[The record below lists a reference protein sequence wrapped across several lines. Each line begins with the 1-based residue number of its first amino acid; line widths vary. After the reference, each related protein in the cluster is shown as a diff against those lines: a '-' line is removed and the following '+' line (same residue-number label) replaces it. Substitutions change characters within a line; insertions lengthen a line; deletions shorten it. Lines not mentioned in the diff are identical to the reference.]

1 MKRNFLATTAVA
13 VLALCAAVPADAQN
27 WLVRGRAIGVLPDAS
42 SSLSGLDVDDAYTVE
57 LDLSY
62 FFTKNI
68 AVEVIAATARHEV
81 TLNGTSLGKVSV
93 LPPTVTL
100 QYHFTDLG
108 AWKPYVG
115 GGLNYT
121 WFYDVGLQSPL
132 DISRN
137 SWGGA
142 LQAGVDYAID
152 KNWLINVDVKYIWI
166 STDVSAAGSKLT
178 TLDINPWVV
187 GLGVGYRF

>member
-1 MKRNFLATTAVA
+1 MKRPILAASVA
-13 VLALCAAVPADAQN
+13 ALAFGAALPAEAQN
-27 WLVRGRAIGVLPDAS
+27 WMVRGRAIGVLPDAS

-57 LDLSY
+57 LDLTY

-68 AVEVIAATARHEV
+68 AVEAIAATTRHEIK
-81 TLNGTSLGKVSV
+81 LNGTSLGKISA

-115 GGLNYT
+115 AGINYT
-121 WFYDVGLQSPL
+121 WFYDVGLSSPL
-132 DISRN
+132 DISRD

-142 LQAGVDYAID
+142 LQGGVDYAID
-152 KNWLINVDVKYIWI
+152 KNWVVNVDVKYIWM
-166 STDVSAAGSKLT
+166 STDVSAAGSQLT
-178 TLDINPWVV
+178 KLDINPWVV

>member
-1 MKRNFLATTAVA
+1 MKRHILAASVA
-13 VLALCAAVPADAQN
+13 ALAFGAALPADAQN
-27 WLVRGRAIGVLPDAS
+27 WMVRGRAIGVLPDAS

-57 LDLSY
+57 LDLTY

-68 AVEVIAATARHEV
+68 AIEAIAATTRHEIK
-81 TLNGTSLGKVSV
+81 LDGTSLGKISA

-115 GGLNYT
+115 AGINYT
-121 WFYDVGLQSPL
+121 WFYDVGLSSPL
-132 DISRN
+132 DVSRD

-142 LQAGVDYAID
+142 LQGGVDYAID
-152 KNWLINVDVKYIWI
+152 KNWVVNFDVKYIWM
-166 STDVSAAGSKLT
+166 STDVSAAGSQLT
-178 TLDINPWVV
+178 KLDINPWVV

>member
-1 MKRNFLATTAVA
+1 MKRPILAASVA
-13 VLALCAAVPADAQN
+13 ALAFGAALPAEAQN
-27 WLVRGRAIGVLPDAS
+27 WMVRGRAIGVLPDAS

-68 AVEVIAATARHEV
+68 AVEAIAATTRHEIK
-81 TLNGTSLGKVSV
+81 LNGTSLGKISA

-115 GGLNYT
+115 AGINYT
-121 WFYDVGLQSPL
+121 WFYDVGLSSPL
-132 DISRN
+132 DISRD

-142 LQAGVDYAID
+142 LQGGVDYAID
-152 KNWLINVDVKYIWI
+152 KNWVVNVDVKYIWM
-166 STDVSAAGSKLT
+166 STDVSAAGSQLT
-178 TLDINPWVV
+178 KLDINPWVV

>member
-1 MKRNFLATTAVA
+1 MKRNFLAATAVA
-13 VLALCAAVPADAQN
+13 ALALGAAMPADAQN
-27 WLVRGRAIGVLPDAS
+27 WMVRGRVIGVLPDAS

-68 AVEVIAATARHEV
+68 AVEVIAATTRHEV

-121 WFYDVGLQSPL
+121 WFYDVGLSSPL
-132 DISRN
+132 DVSRN

-152 KNWLINVDVKYIWI
+152 KNWMLNFDVKYIWI
-166 STDVSAAGSKLT
+166 STDVSAAGSRLT